1 MFFMPGFVIAFVT
14 FPGVI
19 VHEIAHRFFC
29 DVTDT
34 PVYEV
39 AYFRPGQNPAG
50 YVVHQRPRT
59 LKAGLLISAGPLV
72 INTILC
78 AVLTFTVA
86 YQVLVLDNPLRDPV
100 LILLAWLGYSI
111 GMHAFPSRQDAAS
124 FTAQVHEARDGHGP
138 LLAIARGACWLIAAA
153 NAARM
158 FWFDAIYAIGVS
170 LALPT
175 LLGAF

>member
-1 MFFMPGFVIAFVT
+1 MFFMPGWLIALAT

-50 YVVHQRPRT
+50 YVVHGQPRSV
-59 LKAGLLISAGPLV
+59 KAGLLISAGPLL
-72 INTILC
+72 INTVLC

-86 YQVLVLDNPLRDPV
+86 YELIVLDSGLHDPV
-100 LILLAWLGYSI
+100 LIVLAWLGYSI

-124 FTAQVHEARDGHGP
+124 FTAQVHAARGHGVV
-138 LLAIARGACWLIAAA
+138 LLAARAASALITLA
-153 NAARM
+153 NALRVI
-158 FWFDAIYAIGVS
+158 WFDAIYAVAVS
-170 LALPT
+170 LALPA